1 MNFLKRIFIFIGKIF
16 ELLNNYKI
24 EDLRRFNKY
33 SKIFPSYFI
42 IERIYISIDKF
53 LNECIIEESSTS
65 ISEFFRNFS
74 RKEIFL
80 RKIKKILMEQSSKIQ
95 IINRRYEKYIYL
107 WRLLIDIQNVNIF
120 IRHFWKIDF
129 RKTSTKI
136 DV

>member
-16 ELLNNYKI
+16 ELLNDYKI

-74 RKEIFL
+74 
-80 RKIKKILMEQSSKIQ
+80 
-95 IINRRYEKYIYL
+95 
-107 WRLLIDIQNVNIF
+107 
-120 IRHFWKIDF
+120 
-129 RKTSTKI
+129 
-136 DV
+136 